1 MTLLNT
7 RAIWALP
14 ACLLLIFSSAPVMAQ
29 EEPWR
34 NYGSRGE
41 ISFSGF
47 ITDFGTKFRLD
58 GQSGRGTNVQLED
71 DLGLDNTL
79 QVFRADGY
87 WRFGDRHRI
96 DGTWYEFSR
105 SGSNAI
111 VKQLKIGDETYG
123 IDTVL
128 SSKVN
133 ISIFKAGY
141 TYIFL
146 QTPKYEIGGT
156 LGLHIMDYNATFSA
170 LGVGASVSF
179 SPVAYIPTVGVR
191 GSYAISDRWSFHARA
206 DLLPFKISNTSGLF
220 TDIVAKLEFELFPNV
235 ALGIGYDIVILDVN
249 IKSERLNANL
259 DWKYQG
265 VLAYVGFK
273 L

>member
-1 MTLLNT
+1 MLLPT
-7 RAIWALP
+7 RAVWAFLLSLP
-14 ACLLLIFSSAPVMAQ
+14 VVFATEKSNAQ
-29 EEPWR
+29 TEPWEA
-34 NYGSRGE
+34 YGSRGQ
-41 ISFSGF
+41 IAFSGF
-47 ITDFGTKFRLD
+47 ITDFGTKFRLN

-71 DLGLDNTL
+71 DLGLDNSL

-105 SGSNAI
+105 TASRAI

-146 QTPKYEIGGT
+146 QTPSYEIGGT

-170 LGVGASVSF
+170 LGIGANVSF
-179 SPVAYIPTVGVR
+179 SPVAYIPTVGIR
-191 GSYAISDRWSFHARA
+191 GSYAIADRWTFHASA

-220 TDIVAKLEFELFPNV
+220 TDFVAKLEFELFPRV

-259 DWKYQG
+259 NWKYQG
-265 VLAYVGFK
+265 ALAYVSFK